1 MLWGNSKPKTKRL
14 DLEKR
19 REIANNVIAKLEASK
34 DLKTV
39 ADNMTGLI
47 AKELRGI
54 KDETELRYAIGVA
67 VGQIGRYVSN
77 QVYQR
82 LTQKEG

>member
-1 MLWGNSKPKTKRL
+1 MLWGNGNKKSRRL
-14 DLEKR
+14 DAEKR
-19 REIANNVIAKLEASK
+19 REVANNVTAKLEQSK
-34 DLKTV
+34 ELKVV
-39 ADNMTGLI
+39 ADNMVGLI
-47 AKELRGI
+47 ARELKGV

-82 LTQKEG
+82 LVSKGE

>member
-1 MLWGNSKPKTKRL
+1 MLWGNGNRKSKRL
-14 DLEKR
+14 DAERR
-19 REIANNVIAKLEASK
+19 REIANNVISKLEASK

-39 ADNMTGLI
+39 ADNMVGLVV
-47 AKELRGI
+47 KELKGI